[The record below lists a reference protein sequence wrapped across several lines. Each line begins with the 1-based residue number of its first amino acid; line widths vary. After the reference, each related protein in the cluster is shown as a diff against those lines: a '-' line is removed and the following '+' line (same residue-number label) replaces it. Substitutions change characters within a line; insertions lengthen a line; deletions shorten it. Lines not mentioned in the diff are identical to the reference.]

1 MKLLS
6 IIIPSYNEEKNIPN
20 TTKVLADL
28 REKEQIEYE
37 LIFISDGSKDATY
50 EAILNEN
57 KKNPRVKGAQFS
69 RNFGKEA
76 SIFAG
81 LELACGD
88 ACIIMDCDLQH
99 PPEVIPKM
107 YRLWEEGYD
116 VVEGIKNSRGKE
128 GFFHKLFANTF
139 YGIMSRL
146 MKMDMKSSS
155 DFKLIDRKVVDVL
168 LSLPEKNTFFR
179 ALTFWVGFS
188 TTKVYYDVKER
199 AFGTTKWSYK
209 SLIKYAVNNL
219 TSFSTLPL
227 QIVTF
232 MGVLSIILS
241 IILGI
246 QTLVKYFMG
255 TSQEGFTTVIL
266 LILIVGGFIM
276 ISLGIIGHYL
286 ARIYEEVKGRPKYII
301 RDMTEN
307 VRGNIQNEDK
317 E

>member
-28 REKEQIEYE
+28 LEKEQIEYE
-37 LIFISDGSKDATY
+37 LIFISDGSKDGTY
-50 EAILNEN
+50 EAILAEN
-57 KKNPRVKGAQFS
+57 KKNPRIKGARFS